1 MGDASSWDRVF
12 SFPATPPPAADTPHL
27 PPAPDRLSDEGT
39 PLAKRQVRFASDRAV
54 APGLLQ
60 PVLEEGQVSK
70 AEEQQKVAARSN
82 ALTSGGSLNL
92 SQELVLR
99 DCCFKWKRG
108 VRNKQ
113 SVGSSSTMG
122 GSSRCA
128 RGFWRTDSQTRTVDS
143 DMRSL
148 MSLEDMSDLCQALPI
163 EA

>member
-1 MGDASSWDRVF
+1 MGDASSWEGVF
-12 SFPATPPPAADTPHL
+12 SFPATPPPAADNPHL
-27 PPAPDRLSDEGT
+27 PPAPGRLFDEWS
-39 PLAKRQVRFASDRAV
+39 PLAKRQVHFASDRAL

-60 PVLEEGQVSK
+60 PLLEEGQVSK
-70 AEEQQKVAARSN
+70 AEERQKVANRST
-82 ALTSGGSLNL
+82 ALTSGESLNL

-122 GSSRCA
+122 GSSRCV

-148 MSLEDMSDLCQALPI
+148 MSLEDMSDICLALPI

>member
-1 MGDASSWDRVF
+1 MLYAGVVF
-12 SFPATPPPAADTPHL
+12 MI
-27 PPAPDRLSDEGT
+27 
-39 PLAKRQVRFASDRAV
+39 
-54 APGLLQ
+54 
-60 PVLEEGQVSK
+60 
-70 AEEQQKVAARSN
+70 
-82 ALTSGGSLNL
+82 TSC
-92 SQELVLR
+92 
-99 DCCFKWKRG
+99 DIG

-122 GSSRCA
+122 GSSRCV